1 MFLVEH
7 CFWPQSFPNILHVE
21 NPRQDGQP
29 LNVNAAY
36 ENLRGVTVPGDV
48 LDKVH
53 ILRCSYNY
61 TKTCSAAEGQF
72 TDFNFWDRAFSL
84 EEAKDW
90 TTCRWSSEPAPLK
103 MCFIKISKFPVFIF
117 F

>member
-1 MFLVEH
+1 M
-7 CFWPQSFPNILHVE
+7 
-21 NPRQDGQP
+21 
-29 LNVNAAY
+29 
-36 ENLRGVTVPGDV
+36 TVPGDV

-103 MCFIKISKFPVFIF
+103 MYFIKKVNFLFLYF
-117 F
+117 FRSMEKGNLVNFENAKVIKVHGFFGRKQ